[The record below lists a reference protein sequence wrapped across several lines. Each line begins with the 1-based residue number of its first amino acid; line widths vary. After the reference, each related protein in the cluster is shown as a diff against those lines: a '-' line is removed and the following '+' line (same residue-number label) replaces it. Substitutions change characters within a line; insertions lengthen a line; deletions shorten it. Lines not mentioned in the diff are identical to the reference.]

1 MYARKCIQTHV
12 CLTPK
17 PKPNTFISFETAC
30 LGLRSVYT
38 DRDFIHQ
45 RYNMLIRQNRFSRFM
60 EPGPLVEKLTEQ
72 FNTRF
77 IIVTLFLISHL

>member
-30 LGLRSVYT
+30 LGLRSLYT

-60 EPGPLVEKLTEQ
+60 EPGPPLSRGRQELVLK
-72 FNTRF
+72 F
-77 IIVTLFLISHL
+77 